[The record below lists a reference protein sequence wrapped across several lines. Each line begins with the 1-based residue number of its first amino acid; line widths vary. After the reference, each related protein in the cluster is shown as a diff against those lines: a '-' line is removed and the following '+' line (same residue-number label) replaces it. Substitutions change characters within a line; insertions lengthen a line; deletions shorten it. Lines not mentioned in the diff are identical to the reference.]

1 VTDVPP
7 GARCGVD
14 GCEARAEH
22 PEHPAHRCEDHVQ
35 TGDNAGGDPAD
46 HGDEDGDGGDGEGA
60 ETDEAYIRDPGFAG
74 DIDSVRGHYERLE
87 TVYRELG
94 TLGDEYPT
102 LTFAGNNGWYQYRDL
117 VDIDKLEAGWDVR
130 ARCTYPAR
138 DWRAIVDD
146 QLGAED
152 RAREMFNIASWK
164 QPGALDRWRLR
175 DWDAET
181 GGRDGW
187 QDGEKPTPPYA
198 DMAGF
203 GFWCDLD
210 LADKAGRNDLST
222 RQRATVERAQ
232 QVIID
237 MVADLYG
244 VDTDDIYALDSGG
257 GSYIYGPPEATL
269 ALADYCDPDERA
281 LLFDDLRVRMRD
293 GFATGDL
300 DGFDGV
306 WPTVTER
313 VDGAADLLDP
323 DWLQNS
329 NRQSKAP
336 GALHHDHDLV
346 VTPLRPRDEDGCVTD
361 APDFTPTLPTE
372 IDAEAVADLE
382 QWAAGLTS
390 ADNRDAVEA
399 FLRGVYPQLAED
411 ADGWRD
417 VVDARLE
424 TLEQQAASHRERA
437 AEVKRHLDEH
447 DAVDTEGDAGDRS
460 PETATA
466 DGSVDQYLDDED
478 ITPRGAFEDTPV
490 TDDLDVQVAATLTID
505 VREVAKR
512 HAVHLERARCACG
525 DCETCG
531 QLGQATDGDPC
542 GGCHGCLAWDTSRRS
557 GELTFDPSWRQS
569 NSGQSI
575 AIRDGENGFIDN
587 GCTSGGGPVKLYAL
601 GEGLLPD
608 DDSVSRE
615 NAATCGLDG
624 VWLDAVRAMREDG
637 YNIPVWVPA
646 ADDEHDKTPLAAVR
660 EAAVALDICER
671 DEFVEREG
679 EDGGTYTSLPDAET
693 YNDTLDALGE
703 AGIDHGRE
711 HVDGAPPGAD
721 TPAELSPE
729 DVLDADTTLDRQE
742 AWRAAGAV
750 SPGDLDGAVGL
761 DAADGGWR
769 CPTCGDHVDD
779 VVRAASL
786 AEGALDCC
794 GDPFD
799 DAAEYDRLYASLR
812 EDRGAPLPEY
822 IPPTQA
828 VEDADRARGATEAL
842 RGWHLLDGLDS
853 TVTTEDPSGGDA
865 VAEIDPTW
873 EDSSSGERIV
883 LFSSGLFYCREHERV
898 LWPLQ
903 VVGLEQ
909 GLLDDEDDWLQGQA
923 WLRAYALARTEY
935 DAPLP
940 PIVWNDAD
948 EAPDPLYLP
957 VLPDA
962 EDLLGEGVTTDG
974 GALDEARQAVADLY
988 TDEVATDS
996 GARNHL
1002 LTVLPALGKS
1012 YNAVLQ
1018 AADQPTLYT
1027 AKRLELRKEAADRAR
1042 EHDIGC
1048 MHLPTLGE
1056 TRPPEK
1062 VLGAVASHVRE
1073 HGRSALRDREA
1084 LLEVA
1089 EDVYHQVDEYWP
1101 AYEDAYG
1108 DDEGSC
1114 EDAEHD
1120 HSVDPHTVAAGDP
1133 CPGCGGTFDTTSATR
1148 RHVTRCDAVGE
1159 DDSVDLDRAACGCG
1173 DGEHGP
1179 EWQLAF
1185 WTARKLGEKPRDL
1198 HVRGET
1204 IFDDTPPCCEDDCP
1218 YTVAWDRAA
1227 DPDRPVDLLIG
1238 HPVHAYVSG
1247 ARTRPERTDDDDVY
1261 VEDRVVALDEFPGDV
1276 YTRKFGDEYIQ
1287 HARWLAGCLSPAV
1300 EDTTDLL
1307 DHRRELWRDDTVA
1320 AWLDGEASPAVL
1332 DALEAKR
1339 EQAEDD
1345 DADDPDWSALL
1356 EAGLDVDGDLAAL
1369 VRRAVRAA
1377 ADPDRDAE
1385 DLLDTATT
1393 ALRGGREGADA
1404 LASGAEDGYA
1414 HPDAYWLLLAL
1425 LAPDGTD
1432 AGGDADPEGEA
1443 DHIEDWRATVTAE
1456 TRDAEHFDLGS
1467 DNGRMKAVTVGDRQ
1481 RFLLDR
1487 DHAGAVLLLP
1497 PDLEDNTVAGLDA
1510 TGRPELWEIALGAE
1524 FTTTDIHET
1533 AAERRAFLRDVLNLR
1548 VVQTTPHVHTYSG
1561 DPTGKNFGDDVALVD
1576 AVADQYGQ
1584 HQLAQDR
1591 LTTTSAPAVVTT
1603 KKVEN
1608 YVGGDLVDAGA
1619 ARVDHYGDLIGSN
1632 RLDEHS
1638 VGVILGAEHY
1648 GHDAAEKWAL
1658 LAGEEFEA
1666 TGRGTDLDYTSDAAN
1681 ALLRRMRD
1689 DQVMQSIMRFG
1700 RDEEGAVVFAHTAA
1714 LREDLPVV
1722 EDGDV
1727 AEAWTQNQQAI
1738 AKAAAD
1744 RQGQPFDV
1752 ASVAEDD
1759 RVDCHRRTVRRVLNQ
1774 FADLGYLQAD
1784 RGHATEYSVEA
1795 DPGTGQVDLDAT
1807 PELAGGGA
1815 GGGGGGDVGSDSG
1828 QSAYE
1833 NTNTWFVWSCDA
1845 DRGDRPGDHG
1855 ETVRLGPP
1863 RGTAQSAPPG

>member
-1 VTDVPP
+1 MTDVPP

-22 PEHPAHRCEDHVQ
+22 PEHPAPRCEDHVP
-35 TGDNAGGDPAD
+35 TGGNAGGDATAEDDTTPVAERSGRRFYPDWIQARDWWIDWVLAYPYNDGEVDWDAKPTKQPVAPYWNGTAD
-46 HGDEDGDGGDGEGA
+46 TVRWNFDLPGDEHPCTDFATVDRWEGWGVGDEVPAPDRVVSDEIGTGIIIPRDQSDHATVTLLDWDDVRDPETGEIHPVAAGALEAVDAYAEVSQSGEGIHQFVFG
-60 ETDEAYIRDPGFAG
+60 EIPGGLRKFIRHVDEQPFVGDDRPQIEMYQSGRVCAMTGEHVAG
-74 DIDSVRGHYERLE
+74 SGEDV
-87 TVYRELG
+87 
-94 TLGDEYPT
+94 
-102 LTFAGNNGWYQYRDL
+102 AKAQDL
-117 VDIDKLEAGWDVR
+117 VDELCWRFGTASNNAPGTPTDPFATERGDAGGVEATTSSTPAVGEADVPDHEDVAEQMREATAYDGPAPADWDVPEDR
-130 ARCTYPAR
+130 SVEYHGVLLARERSDQLASVANWELIGYAAALGAR
-138 DWRAIVDD
+138 DGLTKD
-146 QLGAED
+146 QV
-152 RAREMFNIASWK
+152 K
-164 QPGALDRWRLR
+164 
-175 DWDAET
+175 
-181 GGRDGW
+181 
-187 QDGEKPTPPYA
+187 
-198 DMAGF
+198 
-203 GFWCDLD
+203 
-210 LADKAGRNDLST
+210 
-222 RQRATVERAQ
+222 
-232 QVIID
+232 
-237 MVADLYG
+237 
-244 VDTDDIYALDSGG
+244 
-257 GSYIYGPPEATL
+257 
-269 ALADYCDPDERA
+269 
-281 LLFDDLRVRMRD
+281 DDLREH
-293 GFATGDL
+293 
-300 DGFDGV
+300 
-306 WPTVTER
+306 PT
-313 VDGAADLLDP
+313 
-323 DWLQNS
+323 
-329 NRQSKAP
+329 P
-336 GALHHDHDLV
+336 GYGYDDS
-346 VTPLRPRDEDGCVTD
+346 R
-361 APDFTPTLPTE
+361 
-372 IDAEAVADLE
+372 AEKEV
-382 QWAAGLTS
+382 GS
-390 ADNRDAVEA
+390 VYRKADNGGYAPPSTD
-399 FLRGVYPQLAED
+399 
-411 ADGWRD
+411 
-417 VVDARLE
+417 RL
-424 TLEQQAASHRERA
+424 
-437 AEVKRHLDEH
+437 
-447 DAVDTEGDAGDRS
+447 
-460 PETATA
+460 
-466 DGSVDQYLDDED
+466 
-478 ITPRGAFEDTPV
+478 
-490 TDDLDVQVAATLTID
+490 
-505 VREVAKR
+505 
-512 HAVHLERARCACG
+512 
-525 DCETCG
+525 
-531 QLGQATDGDPC
+531 
-542 GGCHGCLAWDTSRRS
+542 
-557 GELTFDPSWRQS
+557 
-569 NSGQSI
+569 
-575 AIRDGENGFIDN
+575 
-587 GCTSGGGPVKLYAL
+587 
-601 GEGLLPD
+601 
-608 DDSVSRE
+608 
-615 NAATCGLDG
+615 
-624 VWLDAVRAMREDG
+624 
-637 YNIPVWVPA
+637 
-646 ADDEHDKTPLAAVR
+646 
-660 EAAVALDICER
+660 
-671 DEFVEREG
+671 VERGILPEVLT
-679 EDGGTYTSLPDAET
+679 EDDA
-693 YNDTLDALGE
+693 A
-703 AGIDHGRE
+703 A
-711 HVDGAPPGAD
+711 
-721 TPAELSPE
+721 AELSPE
-729 DVLDADTTLDRQE
+729 DVLDADTTLDRHE

-761 DAADGGWR
+761 DAVDGGWR

-779 VVRAASL
+779 VVRAAGL

-873 EDSSSGERIV
+873 EDSNSGERIV

-940 PIVWNDAD
+940 PIVWNGAD

-1042 EHDIGC
+1042 EHDVDC

-1108 DDEGSC
+1108 GDDEGGC

-1276 YTRKFGDEYIQ
+1276 YTRKFGDEYLQ

-1345 DADDPDWSALL
+1345 DADNPDWSALL
-1356 EAGLDVDGDLAAL
+1356 EADLDVDGDLAAL

-1432 AGGDADPEGEA
+1432 GGDADPEGEGEGEGEG
-1443 DHIEDWRATVTAE
+1443 DHMEDWRATVTAE

-1524 FTTTDIHET
+1524 FATTDIHET

-1603 KKVEN
+1603 KKVED

-1666 TGRGTDLDYTSDAAN
+1666 TGHGTDLDYTSDAAN

-1759 RVDCHRRTVRRVLNQ
+1759 DVDCHRRTVRRVLNQ

-1795 DPGTGQVDLDAT
+1795 DPGTGQVDLDTT

-1815 GGGGGGDVGSDSG
+1815 GGGGVGGDSG
-1828 QSAYE
+1828 QAAYE

-1845 DRGDRPGDHG
+1845 DRGDQTGDHG

-1863 RGTAQSAPPG
+1863 RGTARSAPPG